1 MRDIVDGIRYVRA
14 SNILLALMV
23 LQLVGAMLALPYQR
37 LLPGFVSRVLADG
50 NADRTAVLLGF
61 LLTFT
66 AVGSLVGSLLI
77 ASLPSRRRGKLMI
90 YSLVIF
96 GLGLFA
102 FAASEVFWL
111 TATIAIFVGFGQ
123 SGRMSLLNVLVQDNT
138 RDEYRGRVSS
148 VLMLDDGLE
157 SLGVLGIA
165 FLADLIGPQLALTG
179 VGFGLLM
186 LAIVLWITRIIRDL
200 D

>member
-1 MRDIVDGIRYVRA
+1 
-14 SNILLALMV
+14 
-23 LQLVGAMLALPYQR
+23 MLALPYQR
-37 LLPGFVSRVLADG
+37 LLPGFISVVLAGGDR
-50 NADRTAVLLGF
+50 DRTAVLMGL

-77 ASLPSRRRGKLMI
+77 ASLPSRSRGRLMI

-96 GLGLFA
+96 GIGLFA
-102 FAASEVFWL
+102 FAASEVLWL
-111 TATIAIFVGFGQ
+111 TAAIAVFVGFGQ

-138 RDEYRGRVSS
+138 RDEYRGRVSA

-165 FLADLIGPQLALTG
+165 FLADVIGPQLALTG
-179 VGFGLLM
+179 VGFGLLA
-186 LAIVLWITRIIRDL
+186 LAFVLWVTRIIRDL